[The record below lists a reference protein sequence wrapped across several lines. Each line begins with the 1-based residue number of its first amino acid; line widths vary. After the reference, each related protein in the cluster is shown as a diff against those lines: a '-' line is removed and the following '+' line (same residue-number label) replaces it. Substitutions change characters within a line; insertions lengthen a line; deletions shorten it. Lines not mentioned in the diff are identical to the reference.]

1 MEKIFYTNK
10 IAFLSSEHAIQYV
23 LERFFNLKKQAILR
37 NKNGKPYL
45 QDESLFFSVSHT
57 KDLLFIAVSDKNI
70 GIDVEN
76 VYREV
81 NYLPIL
87 KKFTQK
93 EQQAILTKHDFL
105 TLWTIKESVI
115 KWLSGSIALDLTK
128 IHYENEKIFYNEN
141 PLNVTITKRF
151 LNDFLIA
158 ICCESDFE
166 NAELVFFP

>member
-23 LERFFNLKKQAILR
+23 LERFYNLKNREILR

-76 VYREV
+76 IYREV
-81 NYLPIL
+81 DYLPIL
-87 KKFTQK
+87 KKFTKK

-105 TLWTIKESVI
+105 RVWTIKESVI
-115 KWLSGSIALDLTK
+115 KWLGGSIAFDLRK
-128 IHYENEKIFYNEN
+128 IHYENEKVFYNEI
-141 PLNVTITKRF
+141 PLNVTITQRF
-151 LNDFLIA
+151 FNDFLIT
-158 ICCESDFE
+158 ICCESDFK
-166 NAELVFFP
+166 NSELAFFP